1 MTSPKN
7 VYKSFNHLKKYYYSN
22 IYCYYS
28 IHHMLSLV
36 CFRVAKNPII
46 FWLFNKKYL
55 KKCVCIYI
63 SMSIIEK
70 VFHYEENEIT
80 VIKCRDEIWFRGKD
94 IAKALGYEKTR
105 NAILNHVNDDDKSI
119 LEDLRR
125 GPQIRAPFKNEQG
138 GSIFINESGLY
149 SLIFGSKLE
158 SAKVFKRWVT
168 SEVLPSIRKTGRY
181 DYFMNHKYNNTLT
194 FKIENETDLHVKVV
208 SFLKKRY
215 PHSLFTVTLGENQ
228 DTVHK
233 RIDSFKKGYIH
244 GSPDLIINNLHKH
257 YTGFAIEFK
266 NPNGKGI
273 LSYDQSKMLR
283 QYQNNGF
290 KTLISN
296 DYDQIIE
303 QIIEYFRDV
312 RIKCS
317 YCPRRFISPQSLRN
331 HIKFFHKM

>member
-1 MTSPKN
+1 MCINT
-7 VYKSFNHLKKYYYSN
+7 KY
-22 IYCYYS
+22 
-28 IHHMLSLV
+28 
-36 CFRVAKNPII
+36 
-46 FWLFNKKYL
+46 
-55 KKCVCIYI
+55 

-70 VFHYEENEIT
+70 VFKYGETELS
-80 VIKCRDEIWFRGKD
+80 VIKCRDDIWLRGKD
-94 IAKALGYEKTR
+94 IAKALGYSIPRK
-105 NAILNHVNDDDKSI
+105 AIREHVDPEDRSS
-119 LEDLRR
+119 LECLTKGGLKRT
-125 GPQIRAPFKNEQG
+125 PLKNEQK
-138 GSIFINESGLY
+138 SAIFVNESGLY
-149 SLIFGSKLE
+149 SLVLRSKLE
-158 SAKVFKRWVT
+158 SAEEFKRWLT
-168 SEVLPSIRKTGRY
+168 SQVLPSIQKTGRY
-181 DYFMNHKYNNTLT
+181 DYCMNHKYNNTLT

-233 RIDSFKKGYIH
+233 RIDSFKKGYLR

-257 YTGFAIEFK
+257 YTGFCIEFK
-266 NPNGKGI
+266 NPKGNGV
-273 LSYDQSKMLR
+273 LSPDQSMMLR

-296 DYDQIIE
+296 DYDQITE

-331 HIKFFHKM
+331 HIKSFHKM

>member
-1 MTSPKN
+1 M
-7 VYKSFNHLKKYYYSN
+7 
-22 IYCYYS
+22 
-28 IHHMLSLV
+28 
-36 CFRVAKNPII
+36 
-46 FWLFNKKYL
+46 
-55 KKCVCIYI
+55 CIYI

-70 VFHYEENEIT
+70 VFKYEVTELP
-80 VIKCRDEIWFRGKD
+80 VIKYEDEIWF
-94 IAKALGYEKTR
+94 KAVVVATILKYTNQRKAIRDHVDPEDKRKLSELMSKSKR
-105 NAILNHVNDDDKSI
+105 NELFRLK
-119 LEDLRR
+119 
-125 GPQIRAPFKNEQG
+125 GNEG
-138 GSIFINESGLY
+138 NSLYLSESGLY
-149 SLIFGSKLE
+149 SLVLRSKLE
-158 SAKVFKRWVT
+158 SAKEFKRWVT
-168 SEVLPSIRKTGRY
+168 SQVLPSIRKTGRY
-181 DYFMNHKYNNTLT
+181 DYCMNHKYNNTLT

-228 DTVHK
+228 DTAFK
-233 RIDSFKKGYIH
+233 RIDSFKKGYLR

-266 NPNGKGI
+266 NPKGNGI
-273 LSYDQSKMLR
+273 LSPDQSMMLQ

-290 KTLISN
+290 KTLVSN

-331 HIKFFHKM
+331 HIKSFHKM